1 MANPTVLYFTED
13 DGANSLLAS
22 DPEALLLGI
31 VLYQQVST
39 EKAFGGPSVLQ
50 DRLGE
55 KLDVAKI
62 AALDPEALEDA
73 FRAKPALHRF
83 PASMAKKVQAV
94 CQYLVDVHGGD
105 VTALWN
111 GVASAG
117 EVIERIMAM
126 PGFGEYKARIYFG
139 VLARRFGVRPSGWEA
154 YMPDWPSIVDIAAP
168 EDLPE
173 LKARKK
179 IWKASKH

>member
-13 DGANSLLAS
+13 DGANSLLAQ
-22 DPEALLLGI
+22 DPAALLVGI

-39 EKAFGGPSVLQ
+39 EKAFAGPLVLQ
-50 DRLGE
+50 SRLRE

-62 AALDPEALEDA
+62 AAMDPEALEEV
-73 FRAKPALHRF
+73 FRTKPALHRF

-94 CQYLVDVHGGD
+94 SQHLVDVHGGD
-105 VTALWN
+105 VTALWS
-111 GVASAG
+111 GVDSAA
-117 EVIERIMAM
+117 EVVERLMAI

-139 VLARRFGVRPSGWEA
+139 VLAQRFGVQPVGWEEF
-154 YMPDWPSIVDIAAP
+154 MPDWPSIVDITTP

-179 IWKASKH
+179 VWKESKQ